1 MKDKNKVEAQEIFT
15 TMQEIKAT
23 TVSLSDAGSVGASV
37 AGSPENT
44 NTKNIY
50 YTVFP
55 AKKFKRMSD
64 DEAKKQ
70 SVPESYYVHDFSS
83 ETFRKGIV
91 DTFKK
96 TGLDVMIDYNHR
108 SGGSFFSYPS
118 REDGEAAGWIT
129 DLVDGG
135 PSVGVIAKIE
145 WTKRGEESV
154 KEKAYKYFSPEFSVS
169 HTDKNTGQEVKSPKL
184 YAVSLT
190 NRPFIENQNP
200 VELSENAEIG
210 GNKNVHTRKMVYL
223 MCDHI
228 NGSESVRAH
237 EAGLRSGDV
246 KHNDVSKNNNAQ
258 HKKEKRNIV
267 MSDQSVEENQELE
280 QVAAAGGGDD
290 SDKSKDM
297 QQQGEETNSSAEAAD
312 GSDVQQQLADAK
324 RELEQLR
331 LEKKIADAALLA
343 SVEKQKESVVNDA
356 LRDGRVVPAMMSDIK
371 DYAKACG
378 SDVEKLRKFL
388 SSLPVQTHTEA
399 IGQNKDQQS
408 QDAGGANAEMLSD
421 EDKLAMMF
429 GLESAK
435 EMNRLSNWNTIGAD
449 GKFRD
454 KQNREIKDVV
464 LKTKN

>member
-1 MKDKNKVEAQEIFT
+1 MKDKNKVEAPEIFT
-15 TMQEIKAT
+15 TMQEIKAA
-23 TVSLSDAGSVGASV
+23 TVSLSDADSVGASV

-55 AKKFKRMSD
+55 AKKFKRMTD
-64 DEAKKQ
+64 KAAKEQ
-70 SVPESYYVHDFSS
+70 SVPESYYVHDFAS
-83 ETFRKGIV
+83 EAFRKGIV

-96 TGLDVMIDYNHR
+96 TGLDVLIDYNHL
-108 SGGSFFSYPS
+108 SGGGFFSYPS
-118 REDGEAAGWIT
+118 REEGEAAGWIT
-129 DLVDGG
+129 DLADGG
-135 PSVGVIAKIE
+135 PDVGVIAKIE

-154 KEKAYKYFSPEFSVS
+154 KEKAYKYFSPEFSMA
-169 HTDKNTGQEVKSPKL
+169 HTDKNTGEEVKSPKL

-228 NGSESVRAH
+228 SGSESVRRH
-237 EAGLRSGDV
+237 EAGLSNGDV
-246 KHNDVSKNNNAQ
+246 KHNGVIENNNTQ
-258 HKKEKRNIV
+258 HKQEKRNIV
-267 MSDQSVEENQELE
+267 MSDQSAEENQELE

-290 SDKSKDM
+290 SDKSKDV
-297 QQQGEETNSSAEAAD
+297 QQQQEKETNASAEAAD
-312 GSDVQQQLADAK
+312 VSDVQQQLADAK

-343 SVEKQKESVVNDA
+343 SVEKQKEAVVNEA
-356 LRDGRVVPAMMSDIK
+356 LRDGRIVPAMMSDIK

-388 SSLPVQTHTEA
+388 SSLPVQTHAEA
-399 IGQNKDQQS
+399 IGQNKEQQS
-408 QDAGGANAEMLSD
+408 QDAGAEMLSD

-429 GLESAK
+429 GLENAK
-435 EMNRLSNWNTIGAD
+435 EMNRLSSWNTIGAD